1 MEIKKINND
10 YFYGENKLECKFYDE
25 NHEYWLGYNENSEF
39 IKVKQLVSVTTL
51 LKKHKLSADYS
62 KVNESIL
69 QAKAERGNIIH
80 EELEIYV
87 KTGEYGFTEELQQ
100 FTRACESEEIVP
112 QKSEFI
118 VYNDL
123 VAGCVDTSGTI
134 KGFSYIGDYKTTAVY
149 HEQAVAW
156 QLSLYE
162 YLSGENFDKL
172 ICFWFNNGLS
182 IKEVERID
190 REKIEDLLEKERN
203 GDLTNKNELVLQG
216 DINKELA
223 VIQKALK
230 EIDEQKTELE
240 IQEKAIKEVILK
252 NMQENGIKTIENDFF
267 RITYVAE
274 ITRET
279 IDTAKLKVEMPEIAD
294 KYKKVTVSAPS
305 LRIKLKEEL

>member
-1 MEIKKINND
+1 MEIKKVGKVY
-10 YFYGENKLECKFYDE
+10 YFGKHKLECRFYE
-25 NHEYWLGYNENSEF
+25 EPHEYWLGYNENSEF
-39 IKVKQLVSVTTL
+39 IKVKQLISVTTL

-62 KVNESIL
+62 KVNKSIL
-69 QAKAERGNIIH
+69 KAKAERGNIIH

-100 FTRACESEEIVP
+100 FTRACEIEEIVP

-118 VYNDL
+118 VFNDV

-172 ICFWFNNGLS
+172 ICFWFKNGLS
-182 IKEVERID
+182 IKEVTRIA
-190 REKIEDLLEKERN
+190 REKIEELIDLERN
-203 GDLTNKNELVLQG
+203 DEILDKSLMVGE
-216 DINKELA
+216 DINKELL
-223 VIQKALK
+223 VIQQSLK
-230 EIDEQKTELE
+230 KLDDEKKTLE
-240 IQEKAIKEVILK
+240 AKEKHIKKIIME
-252 NMQENGIKTIENDFF
+252 NMQQNGIKSLDNEFF

-305 LRIKLKEEL
+305 LRIKLKEE